1 MVCDMAVDVISCGCK
16 YRSLNHSRGMIEVI
30 MTAPRAMDSSP
41 SGLIEE
47 ALAEIGDAIGEKIDH
62 KWWSKM
68 LYPMF
73 VLIFLSIPIIY
84 YFW

>member
-1 MVCDMAVDVISCGCK
+1 MAVDVISCGCK
-16 YRSLNHSRGMIEVI
+16 YRSLNHSRGMIEVV
-30 MTAPRAMDSSP
+30 MTVPRAMDSSP

>member
-1 MVCDMAVDVISCGCK
+1 MISSWGI
-16 YRSLNHSRGMIEVI
+16 IEVI
-30 MTAPRAMDSSP
+30 TTSQSTMDSSP

-47 ALAEIGDAIGEKIDH
+47 ALAEIGDAIGERIEH
-62 KWWSKM
+62 KWWSKI
-68 LYPMF
+68 LYPML

>member
-1 MVCDMAVDVISCGCK
+1 MAVDVISCGCK
-16 YRSLNHSRGMIEVI
+16 YRSWNHSRGMIEVI
-30 MTAPRAMDSSP
+30 MTVPRAMDSSP

>member
-1 MVCDMAVDVISCGCK
+1 
-16 YRSLNHSRGMIEVI
+16 
-30 MTAPRAMDSSP
+30 MDSSP

>member
-1 MVCDMAVDVISCGCK
+1 
-16 YRSLNHSRGMIEVI
+16 MIEVI
-30 MTAPRAMDSSP
+30 MTAPSAMDSSA

-47 ALAEIGDAIGEKIDH
+47 ALAEIGDAIGDKIDH
-62 KWWSKM
+62 KWWSKI

>member
-1 MVCDMAVDVISCGCK
+1 MISEWGI
-16 YRSLNHSRGMIEVI
+16 IEVI
-30 MTAPRAMDSSP
+30 MDLPSVMDSSP

-47 ALAEIGDAIGEKIDH
+47 ALAEIGDAIGERIEH

-68 LYPMF
+68 LYPML

>member
-1 MVCDMAVDVISCGCK
+1 LISGW
-16 YRSLNHSRGMIEVI
+16 GIIEVI
-30 MTAPRAMDSSP
+30 TASPSAMDSSP